1 MFPIETAGSF
11 QKINYTEFIRI
22 DGMAKYGVWHDLTS
36 NINFNFFS
44 DRGEVEID
52 ITSVKSNSLKT
63 GITSG
68 IKISNLMRM

>member
-36 NINFNFFS
+36 NINYI
-44 DRGEVEID
+44 GAY
-52 ITSVKSNSLKT
+52 SNIPPL
-63 GITSG
+63 G
-68 IKISNLMRM
+68 KIGGVRSYVMYY

>member
-36 NINFNFFS
+36 
-44 DRGEVEID
+44 
-52 ITSVKSNSLKT
+52 SN
-63 GITSG
+63 
-68 IKISNLMRM
+68 NLNLGYAYLNSH

>member
-36 NINFNFFS
+36 NINWFLFLKLCIIRQGFFL
-44 DRGEVEID
+44 D
-52 ITSVKSNSLKT
+52 INQKQELVK
-63 GITSG
+63 
-68 IKISNLMRM
+68 